1 MAPRLHVTVLII
13 NCKCDVDVKLYN
25 VLPYM
30 YIHHECRS
38 RMKAKKYFDRDRTA
52 VGRNRGYD
60 TATDFNR
67 SVINCVSE
75 KQSTSG

>member
-38 RMKAKKYFDRDRTA
+38 CMKAKNISTGTA
-52 VGRNRGYD
+52 LQSVAIGAMIRLQIS
-60 TATDFNR
+60 TDQLLT
-67 SVINCVSE
+67 VLA
-75 KQSTSG
+75 